1 MLGSGHQSAATLRRL
16 AFRLAIVLV
25 LSLLWPG
32 DSPAR
37 AAGVLCFLLAA
48 VVLWAA
54 HAWSERPAGPGLNRW
69 HEGAFLLVLG
79 LLLFFWFGRDR
90 ASDRHSSV
98 EDFSGTEL
106 AEAQRHRN
114 GDLAS
119 QNAGAWISPSSG
131 VWPAETNDCCR
142 RLRSSARN
150 R

>member
-25 LSLLWPG
+25 LSVLWPG

-37 AAGVLCFLLAA
+37 TAGVLCFLFAA
-48 VVLWAA
+48 VILWTA
-54 HAWSERPAGPGLNRW
+54 HAWREQPAGPGLNRW

-79 LLLFFWFGRDR
+79 LLLFFWFGRDMAR
-90 ASDRHSSV
+90 DRHSSV
-98 EDFSGTEL
+98 EDFSGIQL
-106 AEAQRHRN
+106 AEAQRYSN
-114 GDLAS
+114 GELAS
-119 QNAGAWISPSSG
+119 QNAGAWISPSSS